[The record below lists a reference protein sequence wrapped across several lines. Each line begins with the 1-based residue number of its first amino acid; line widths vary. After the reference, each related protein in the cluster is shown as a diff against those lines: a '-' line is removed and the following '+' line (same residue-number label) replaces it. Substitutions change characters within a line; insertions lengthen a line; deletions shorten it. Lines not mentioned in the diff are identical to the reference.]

1 VGTFGE
7 KLRKQ
12 RERRGIELEAISNT
26 TKISTR
32 MLRALEDEN
41 FDQLPG
47 GVFNKGFVRAYARQ
61 IGLNEEQAV
70 AEYLE
75 ALRDSQL
82 QQQSIT
88 PDFRAPAVKP
98 TPVAAP
104 DLGNQAPPA
113 SPIPDNVLPSAGLAA
128 NDSNKDGG
136 TDQKDDQKD
145 DHKNDNKNDHKDN
158 DKDELT
164 EKRRKQARRIEERRN
179 EERRIEDRRLEA
191 RRIEARRDEDR
202 PDEDRRDEDLRNE
215 GLPNED
221 RPKEDSHRQNQTQT
235 QTQTKDF
242 PALPASTPQAAAAN
256 PPASRF
262 RQKYP
267 AGDPMPADQS
277 SVSVPWGKLA
287 LALLLVTL
295 ILAFWN
301 FRRNPKPTATS
312 PALASSNQSPAPAP
326 GPAPTATQSSG
337 SAKPLTGS
345 ASPAGPSSAGT
356 PATVSAPAT
365 PPANSA
371 PPTRTAART
380 PAAKPP
386 PTFTLLIRA
395 EESTWVSL
403 TADGEPVV
411 TNETL
416 IAPAQTSVR
425 ATREI
430 VVKTGNAAGISFLLN
445 GKSIPAQGNEGE
457 PRTYVVDATGVHV
470 AQ

>member
-1 VGTFGE
+1 MGTFGE

-88 PDFRAPAVKP
+88 PDFRAPAAKP

-104 DLGNQAPPA
+104 DLGNQAPPS
-113 SPIPDNVLPSAGLAA
+113 SPIPDSVLPSAGLAA

-136 TDQKDDQKD
+136 TDQKDD
-145 DHKNDNKNDHKDN
+145 HKNDNKNDHKDN
-158 DKDELT
+158 NNKDELSA
-164 EKRRKQARRIEERRN
+164 ENRRKQARRIEERRN

-191 RRIEARRDEDR
+191 RRIEPRRDEDR
-202 PDEDRRDEDLRNE
+202 PDEARRDEDLRNE
-215 GLPNED
+215 DLPKED
-221 RPKEDSHRQNQTQT
+221 LPKEDSHRQTQT

-242 PALPASTPQAAAAN
+242 PALPASTPQPAAAT
-256 PPASRF
+256 PPVSRF

-267 AGDPMPADQS
+267 AGDPTPADQS

-287 LALLLVTL
+287 LALLLITL

-301 FRRNPKPTATS
+301 FRRNPRPTAAS
-312 PALASSNQSPAPAP
+312 PAVASSNQSPAPAP

-345 ASPAGPSSAGT
+345 ASPAGLPSAGT
-356 PATVSAPAT
+356 PSSATISATTT

-371 PPTRTAART
+371 PPTRTAARA

-386 PTFTLLIRA
+386 VTFTLLIRA

>member
-1 VGTFGE
+1 MGAFGE

-32 MLRALEDEN
+32 MLRALEDEH

-61 IGLNEEQAV
+61 IGLNEEEAV

-82 QQQSIT
+82 SQQSIT
-88 PDFRAPAVKP
+88 PDFRAPAAKP
-98 TPVAAP
+98 TPVAAAP
-104 DLGNQAPPA
+104 DRGNQALPA
-113 SPIPDNVLPSAGLAA
+113 DKIPDNVLPSAGLPAGDC
-128 NDSNKDGG
+128 NGDGG
-136 TDQKDDQKD
+136 VDHKV
-145 DHKNDNKNDHKDN
+145 DHKNDNQNDHKNKDN
-158 DKDELT
+158 NKDELSA
-164 EKRRKQARRIEERRN
+164 ENRRKQARRIEDRRN
-179 EERRIEDRRLEA
+179 EERRLKDRRLEA
-191 RRIEARRDEDR
+191 RRIEPRRDEDR
-202 PDEDRRDEDLRNE
+202 SGEDRSDEDRR
-215 GLPNED
+215 P
-221 RPKEDSHRQNQTQT
+221 EDSHRQNQTQT
-235 QTQTKDF
+235 EDF
-242 PALPASTPQAAAAN
+242 PALRDSTPQAAAAN
-256 PPASRF
+256 PPVSRF

-267 AGDPMPADQS
+267 AGDPTPADQS

-287 LALLLVTL
+287 LALLLITL

-301 FRRNPKPTATS
+301 FRRNPQPTTAS
-312 PALASSNQSPAPAP
+312 PAVASSNQSPAPAP
-326 GPAPTATQSSG
+326 GPPPTATQPSG
-337 SAKPLTGS
+337 SATPLTGS
-345 ASPAGPSSAGT
+345 ASPVGPPSAGT
-356 PATVSAPAT
+356 PSSASISAPTT

-386 PTFTLLIRA
+386 ATFTLLIRA

-445 GKSIPAQGNEGE
+445 GKAIPAKGNEGE
-457 PRTYVVDATGVHV
+457 PRTYVVDATGIHV